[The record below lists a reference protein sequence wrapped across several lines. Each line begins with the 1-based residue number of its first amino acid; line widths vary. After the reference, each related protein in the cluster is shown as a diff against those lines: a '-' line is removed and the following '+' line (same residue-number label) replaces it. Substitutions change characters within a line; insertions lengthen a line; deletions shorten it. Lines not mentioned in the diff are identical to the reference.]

1 MRSSWSSRIDFN
13 IRENPP
19 ARVGG
24 PDRRAAHAGRPCDP
38 CGVTPCSEGTPR
50 EFHDEAAD
58 LRPAAFDAA
67 SGILSLMKQKDRR
80 ALLLGVGLDNDD
92 GHKRITRGRDT
103 LLVGGSKETHQAMQE
118 KVVRFQEELDRRG
131 MRLAD
136 VRCAEELKEIAD
148 RSGM

>member
-1 MRSSWSSRIDFN
+1 M
-13 IRENPP
+13 
-19 ARVGG
+19 
-24 PDRRAAHAGRPCDP
+24 
-38 CGVTPCSEGTPR
+38 TPCSEGTPR
-50 EFHDEAAD
+50 KFHDQAAD
-58 LRPAAFDAA
+58 LRPGAFGAA

-136 VRCAEELKEIAD
+136 VRCADELKEIAE